1 MLDLATLED
10 RAPEDQATLRFHSP
24 DLFFIPPEQMAPHS
38 LWEHEKTLAFHRLK
52 LLELKRHAELVHMAY
67 AKEVKTPAEMTAAE
81 LREQLEM
88 RNTFHMMQLRELN
101 ELERQVELAN
111 MVYAKEVKYPAE

>member
-1 MLDLATLED
+1 MLRMANAED
-10 RAPEDQATLRFHSP
+10 KAPADQVFHLP
-24 DLFFIPPEQMAPHS
+24 DLFPQMSPHS